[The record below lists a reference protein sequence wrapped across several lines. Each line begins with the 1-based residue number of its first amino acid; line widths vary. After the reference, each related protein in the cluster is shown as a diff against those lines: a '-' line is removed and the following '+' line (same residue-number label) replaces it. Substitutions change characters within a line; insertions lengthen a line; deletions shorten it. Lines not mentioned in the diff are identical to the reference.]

1 MKIIV
6 DLNGGARIEDVQ
18 QRVSNAGVKVE
29 HVIPA
34 IGAIFG
40 LCDDADM
47 DSLRAL
53 NGVARV
59 AQEGHV
65 QLPPRSRDIPQ

>member
-6 DLNGGARIEDVQ
+6 DLNGGAKIEDVR
-18 QRVSNAGVKVE
+18 QRVSNAGVRIE
-29 HVIPA
+29 RVIPA

-47 DSLRAL
+47 EGLRAL